1 MARTIAVSNQ
11 KGGVGKTTTVANLGA
26 ALSEMGQRVL
36 IVDLDSRGDLG
47 VHFGVGGAELD
58 TTVYEGIFAEEV
70 GFEEVIIHVEEA
82 GIDLAP
88 ATRELAGAEL
98 ILGDMAPADRGE
110 VVAEAL
116 APVQSR
122 YDFIIIDTAPG
133 LHLLLVATLAAA
145 SEVIIPQQASYLAL
159 HGLREITGNIEQLRQ
174 MGPRVSICGILL
186 TMQDRRTIHH
196 RQVIHMVREGFGEL
210 VFDTVVPATIRFQ
223 EAPASGQ
230 PITQYAPNSEA
241 AQVYRQIARE
251 VVERAPQT

>member
-36 IVDLDSRGDLG
+36 VVGLDSRGDLG
-47 VHFGVGGAELD
+47 VHFGVSGAEVD
-58 TTVYEGIFAEEV
+58 ATVYEGMFAEEV
-70 GFEEVIIHVEEA
+70 GFEEVIIHIEEA
-82 GIDLAP
+82 RVDLAP

-98 ILGDMAPADRGE
+98 ILGDMAVVERRE

-116 APVQSR
+116 APVQDR
-122 YDFIIIDTAPG
+122 YDFIILDTAPG
-133 LHLLLVATLAAA
+133 LHLLLVAALAAA
-145 SEVIIPQQASYLAL
+145 REVIIPQQASYLAL
-159 HGLREITGNIEQLRQ
+159 HGLREITESIQQLRR
-174 MGPRVSICGILL
+174 MGPRLSICGILL
-186 TMQDRRTIHH
+186 TMQDRRTVHH

-210 VFDTVVPATIRFQ
+210 VFNTVVPATIRFQ
-223 EAPASGQ
+223 EAPANGQ

-251 VVERAPQT
+251 VMERAPQT